1 MNLLLGH
8 IYFKPY
14 FYECGFRYKGFLNDT
29 EEKIG
34 DSNLVTLPF
43 ISFCGHR
50 KHALR
55 LQLCLNKVALQTESN
70 VSGIIV

>member
-8 IYFKPY
+8 IYFKQY
-14 FYECGFRYKGFLNDT
+14 LYGCGFHCKGFLNDT

-43 ISFCGHR
+43 ISFCAHR

-55 LQLCLNKVALQTESN
+55 LQLCLNKVAFQTVSN